1 MSNIDYIGAN
11 ELVFNVDKG
20 AGIFSGGFNIN
31 SVMMKA
37 GMSPIMTINGQ
48 MGGNLMGGNLMGGD
62 TNKVSD
68 LFNNLAIPA
77 WAISY
82 NNNSSTNNNDMIGGR
97 NKIKDD
103 DSDSD
108 SDSDIDD
115 DLHDKLLDLVKD
127 HDRKLKETKKRKT
140 RKQGLNAPKKST
152 KKNR

>member
-1 MSNIDYIGAN
+1 
-11 ELVFNVDKG
+11 
-20 AGIFSGGFNIN
+20 
-31 SVMMKA
+31 
-37 GMSPIMTINGQ
+37 
-48 MGGNLMGGNLMGGD
+48 MGGNLMGGD

-82 NNNSSTNNNDMIGGR
+82 NNSSNNNDMIGGR

-108 SDSDIDD
+108 CDSDIDD

-127 HDRKLKETKKRKT
+127 HDRKLKEIKKRKT

>member
-82 NNNSSTNNNDMIGGR
+82 NNSSNNNDMIGGR

-108 SDSDIDD
+108 CDSDIDD

-127 HDRKLKETKKRKT
+127 HDRKLKEIKKRKT